1 MNSDTTRFTP
11 LQLDLLRIFS
21 RNPSEQEL
29 IDIKNLIARYYA
41 DKASDEMDRLW
52 EERGYTDETM
62 QGWVKERMRT
72 SQRETL

>member
-1 MNSDTTRFTP
+1 MNSDTTKFTP
-11 LQLDLLRIFS
+11 LQLELLRIFS

-62 QGWVKERMRT
+62 QQWAKEHLRT
-72 SQRETL
+72 PYDPKK

>member
-1 MNSDTTRFTP
+1 MNSDTTKFTS
-11 LQLDLLRIFS
+11 LQLELLRIFS

-62 QGWVKERMRT
+62 QQWAKEHMRALYNP
-72 SQRETL
+72 EK

>member
-1 MNSDTTRFTP
+1 MNSDTTKFTP
-11 LQLDLLRIFS
+11 LQLELLRLFS

-52 EERGYTDETM
+52 DERGYSNETM
-62 QGWVKERMRT
+62 QGWAKERMRT
-72 SQRETL
+72 SSNPEE